1 MYNNTCNFG
10 SNSCSIPNE
19 NVQFKEGR
27 NSMQEKK
34 KLGLGGKILIGLV
47 AGIIVGAIFW
57 AAMGAEAAGAF
68 TAKYIKPFGDIFV
81 NLLKFIVVPLVLL
94 SIMDG
99 VISMGD
105 IGKVGKIGWKTVAY
119 FLVTTAIACVIGL
132 IIASCFKGAFP
143 VLELAEGAAYEAK
156 TSNLMD
162 TIVNIFPSNAI
173 APMSNSSMLQII
185 VIALF
190 FGCGILVAG
199 EKGKALGNL
208 VSSFNEVTQKV
219 MGFIL
224 SVAPYGVFA
233 LMVWVVA
240 AQGPKILG
248 SLGLVLLAAYIG
260 YAIHVVLVYSMS
272 VKIFAKMSPGTFFK
286 KIFPAAAFAFTST
299 SSVASLPVTK
309 ECCDDMEVNSEI
321 SSFVLPLGATINMD
335 GTAIYQCVA
344 AIFLA
349 KCIGIDLTVTQMVTI
364 VVTATLASIGTA
376 GTSGAGMIMLAMVL
390 DAVGV
395 PPTYIG
401 IIYGIDRL
409 FDMGRTALNVVGDA
423 SCAVCV
429 NEWEKEMDAE
439 AKKAKA

>member
-1 MYNNTCNFG
+1 M
-10 SNSCSIPNE
+10 
-19 NVQFKEGR
+19 
-27 NSMQEKK
+27 EKGAYVNMK
-34 KLGLGGKILIGLV
+34 KQMNLGMKILLGLVL
-47 AGIIVGAIFW
+47 GIVVGAIFW
-57 AAMGAEAAGAF
+57 LAMGAEAAGSF

-99 VISMGD
+99 VIQMGD
-105 IGKVGKIGWKTVAY
+105 IKKVGKIGWKTVAY

-132 IIASCFKGAFP
+132 VVASIFKGSFP
-143 VLELAEGAAYEAK
+143 MLELAEGAEYQAK
-156 TSNLMD
+156 SANLMD
-162 TIVNIFPSNAI
+162 TIVNIFPNNFINPLSTA
-173 APMSNSSMLQII
+173 AMLQII
-185 VIALF
+185 FIALI
-190 FGCGILVAG
+190 FGCGVLVAG
-199 EKGKALGNL
+199 EKGKLFGD
-208 VSSFNEVTQKV
+208 VIISFNVVTQRV

-224 SVAPYGVFA
+224 ALSPYGVFA

-260 YAIHVVLVYSMS
+260 YILHVVLVYSLS
-272 VKIFAKMSPGTFFK
+272 AKVFARMNPATFFK

-299 SSVASLPVTK
+299 SSVATLPITK
-309 ECCDDMEVNSEI
+309 ECCDEMGVENDI

-349 KCIGIDLTVTQMVTI
+349 KCVGIDLTLGQMITI
-364 VVTATLASIGTA
+364 VITATLASIGTA

-390 DAVGV
+390 EAVGV
-395 PPTYIG
+395 PTTFIG

-409 FDMGRTALNVVGDA
+409 FDMGRTALNVIGDA

-429 NEWEKEMDAE
+429 QAWEGDKVPQ
-439 AKKAKA
+439 KKQKA

>member
-1 MYNNTCNFG
+1 M
-10 SNSCSIPNE
+10 
-19 NVQFKEGR
+19 
-27 NSMQEKK
+27 EKGAYVNMK
-34 KLGLGGKILIGLV
+34 KQMNLGMKILLGLVL
-47 AGIIVGAIFW
+47 GIVVGAIFW
-57 AAMGAEAAGAF
+57 LAMGAEAAGSF

-99 VISMGD
+99 VIQMGD
-105 IGKVGKIGWKTVAY
+105 IKKVGKIGWKTVAY

-132 IIASCFKGAFP
+132 VVASIFKSSFP
-143 VLELAEGAAYEAK
+143 MLELAEGAEYQAK
-156 TSNLMD
+156 SANLMD
-162 TIVNIFPSNAI
+162 TIVNIFPNNFINPLSTA
-173 APMSNSSMLQII
+173 AMLQII
-185 VIALF
+185 FIALI
-190 FGCGILVAG
+190 FGCGVLIAG
-199 EKGKALGNL
+199 EKGKLFGD
-208 VSSFNEVTQKV
+208 VIISFNVVTQRV

-224 SVAPYGVFA
+224 ALSPYGVFA

-248 SLGLVLLAAYIG
+248 SLGLVLLAAYVG
-260 YAIHVVLVYSMS
+260 YILHVVLVYSLS
-272 VKIFAKMSPGTFFK
+272 AKIFARMNPATFFK

-299 SSVASLPVTK
+299 SSVATLPITK
-309 ECCDDMEVNSEI
+309 ECCDEMGVENDI

-349 KCIGIDLTVTQMVTI
+349 KCVGIDLTLGQMITI
-364 VVTATLASIGTA
+364 VITATLASIGTA

-390 DAVGV
+390 EAVGV
-395 PPTYIG
+395 PTTFIG

-409 FDMGRTALNVVGDA
+409 FDMGRTALNVIGDA

-429 NEWEKEMDAE
+429 QAWEGNKVPQ
-439 AKKAKA
+439 KKQKA

>member
-1 MYNNTCNFG
+1 M
-10 SNSCSIPNE
+10 
-19 NVQFKEGR
+19 K
-27 NSMQEKK
+27 EKK

-47 AGIIVGAIFW
+47 LGIIVGAIFW
-57 AAMGAEAAGAF
+57 VAMGAEAAGAF

-119 FLVTTAIACVIGL
+119 FLVTTAIACIIGL
-132 IIASCFKGAFP
+132 IVASLFKASFP
-143 VLELAEGAAYEAK
+143 VLELAEDAAYEAK
-156 TSNLMD
+156 SSNLMD

-173 APMSNSSMLQII
+173 TPMSNSSMLQII

-190 FGCGILVAG
+190 FGCGVLVAG
-199 EKGKALGNL
+199 EKGKPLGN
-208 VSSFNEVTQKV
+208 VVTSANEVTQSV

-224 SVAPYGVFA
+224 ALAPYGVFA

-260 YAIHVVLVYSMS
+260 YAIHVVLVYSLS

-309 ECCDDMEVNSEI
+309 ECCDEMNVHGEI

-349 KCIGIDLTVTQMVTI
+349 KCIGIDLTVTQMITI

-390 DAVGV
+390 DAVGI

-409 FDMGRTALNVVGDA
+409 FDMGRTALNVIGDA

-429 NEWEKEMDAE
+429 NEWEKEME
-439 AKKAKA
+439 AKPKKA

>member
-1 MYNNTCNFG
+1 
-10 SNSCSIPNE
+10 
-19 NVQFKEGR
+19 
-27 NSMQEKK
+27 MQEKK
-34 KLGLGGKILIGLV
+34 KMNLGVKILIGLV
-47 AGIIVGAIFW
+47 AGIVVGAIFW
-57 AAMGAEAAGAF
+57 LAMGADAAGSF

-81 NLLKFIVVPLVLL
+81 NLLKFIVVPLVLF

-105 IGKVGKIGWKTVAY
+105 ISKVGKIGWKTVVY
-119 FLVTTAIACVIGL
+119 FLVTTAIACIIGL
-132 IIASCFKGAFP
+132 IVANIFKGSFP
-143 VLELAEGAAYEAK
+143 VLSLAEDAAYEAK
-156 TSNLMD
+156 TTDLM
-162 TIVNIFPSNAI
+162 TTLVNIFPNNAV
-173 APMSNSSMLQII
+173 APLLNSSMLQII

-199 EKGKALGNL
+199 EKGKPFGDF
-208 VSSFNEVTQKV
+208 VSSFNEVTQRV
-219 MGFIL
+219 MSFIL
-224 SVAPYGVFA
+224 AVSPYGVFA

-260 YAIHVVLVYSMS
+260 YIIHVVMVYSLS
-272 VKIFAKMSPGTFFK
+272 VKIFAAMSPLTFFK
-286 KIFPAAAFAFTST
+286 KVFPAAAFAFTST
-299 SSVASLPVTK
+299 SSVASLPITK
-309 ECCDDMEVNSEI
+309 ECCDDMGVENEI

-349 KCIGIDLTVTQMVTI
+349 KCIGIDLTLTQMI
-364 VVTATLASIGTA
+364 VIIVTATLASIGTA

-429 NEWEKEMDAE
+429 HHWES
-439 AKKAKA
+439 AKQKK

>member
-1 MYNNTCNFG
+1 M
-10 SNSCSIPNE
+10 
-19 NVQFKEGR
+19 K
-27 NSMQEKK
+27 EKK
-34 KLGLGGKILIGLV
+34 KLGLGAKILIGLV
-47 AGIIVGAIFW
+47 LGIIVGAIFW
-57 AAMGAEAAGAF
+57 VAMGAEAAGAF
-68 TAKYIKPFGDIFV
+68 TGKYIKPFGDIFV
-81 NLLKFIVVPLVLL
+81 NLLKFIVVPLVLF

-99 VISMGD
+99 VVSMGD
-105 IGKVGKIGWKTVAY
+105 IGKVGKIGWKTVVY

-132 IIASCFKGAFP
+132 VVATLFKGSFP
-143 VLELAEGAAYEAK
+143 VLQLAEDAAYEAK
-156 TSNLMD
+156 SSNLMD
-162 TIVNIFPSNAI
+162 TIVNIFPNNAI
-173 APMSNSSMLQII
+173 APMANSSMLQII

-199 EKGKALGNL
+199 DKGKLAGDL
-208 VSSFNEVTQKV
+208 VVSIDEVTQKV

-224 SVAPYGVFA
+224 EVAPYGVFA

-260 YAIHVVLVYSMS
+260 YIIHVVLVYSMS
-272 VKIFAKMSPGTFFK
+272 VKVFANMSPGTFFK

-309 ECCDDMEVNSEI
+309 ECCDEMGVHSEI

-344 AIFLA
+344 AICLA
-349 KCIGIDLTVTQMVTI
+349 KCVGIDLTLVQMITI

-395 PPTYIG
+395 PTTYIG

-429 NEWEKEMDAE
+429 NTWEAQMDAAKAK
-439 AKKAKA
+439 AKKA

>member
-1 MYNNTCNFG
+1 M
-10 SNSCSIPNE
+10 
-19 NVQFKEGR
+19 
-27 NSMQEKK
+27 KK
-34 KLGLGGKILIGLV
+34 KLTIGTKILIGLL
-47 AGIIVGAIFW
+47 AGIVVGAIFW
-57 AAMGAEAAGAF
+57 AIMGAEAAGAF
-68 TAKYIKPFGDIFV
+68 TASYFKPFGDIFV

-99 VISMGD
+99 VIQMGD

-132 IIASCFKGAFP
+132 VVANAFKGAFP
-143 VLELAEGAAYEAK
+143 VLTLDESAAYEAK
-156 TSNLMD
+156 SSNLMD
-162 TIVNIFPSNAI
+162 TFVNIFPNNAVS
-173 APMSNSSMLQII
+173 PLLNSLMLQII
-185 VIALF
+185 VIAIV
-190 FGCGILVAG
+190 FGCGVLVAG
-199 EKGKALGNL
+199 EKGKPFGTL

-224 SVAPYGVFA
+224 ALSPYGVFA

-260 YAIHVVLVYSMS
+260 YVIHVVVVYSAS
-272 VKIFAKMSPGTFFK
+272 VKVFAKMSPMHFFR
-286 KIFPAAAFAFTST
+286 KIFPAFAFAFTST
-299 SSVASLPVTK
+299 SSVATLPITK
-309 ECCDDMEVNSEI
+309 DCCDEMDVQAEI
-321 SSFVLPLGATINMD
+321 SSFVLPLGATVNMD
-335 GTAIYQCVA
+335 VTAIYQCVA

-349 KCIGIDLTVTQMVTI
+349 KCVGLDLSVGQMITI

-395 PPTYIG
+395 PTTYIG

-429 NEWEKEMDAE
+429 NSWLGDDKPV
-439 AKKAKA
+439 KSKA

>member
-1 MYNNTCNFG
+1 MPFG
-10 SNSCSIPNE
+10 QSNWGKE
-19 NVQFKEGR
+19 NQVR
-27 NSMQEKK
+27 MKK
-34 KLGLGGKILIGLV
+34 KVNLGVKILIGLV
-47 AGIIVGAIFW
+47 LGIIVGAIFW
-57 AAMGAEAAGAF
+57 LAMGAEAAGAF

-99 VISMGD
+99 VIAMGD
-105 IGKVGKIGWKTVAY
+105 IKKVGKIGWKTVAY

-132 IIASCFKGAFP
+132 VVANLFKGNFP
-143 VLELAEGAAYEAK
+143 VLQLAEDAAYEAK
-156 TSNLMD
+156 SANLMD

-173 APMSNSSMLQII
+173 NPLSTSAMLQII
-185 VIALF
+185 FIAII
-190 FGCGILVAG
+190 FGCGVLVAG
-199 EKGKALGNL
+199 KKGEPFGNFI
-208 VSSFNEVTQKV
+208 SSFNEVTQRV
-219 MGFIL
+219 MAFIL
-224 SVAPYGVFA
+224 EVSPYGVFA

-260 YAIHVVLVYSMS
+260 YIIHTVLVYSLS
-272 VKIFAKMSPGTFFK
+272 VKVFAKMSPLHFFR

-299 SSVASLPVTK
+299 SSVATLPITK
-309 ECCDDMEVNSEI
+309 ECCDEMDVHNEI
-321 SSFVLPLGATINMD
+321 SSFVLPLGATVNMD

-349 KCIGIDLTVTQMVTI
+349 KCIGVDLTLTQMI
-364 VVTATLASIGTA
+364 IIIVTATLASIGTA

-409 FDMGRTALNVVGDA
+409 FDMGRTTLNIIGDA
-423 SCAVCV
+423 SCAICV
-429 NEWEKEMDAE
+429 NAWEG
-439 AKKAKA
+439 AKNEKKTA

>member
-1 MYNNTCNFG
+1 M
-10 SNSCSIPNE
+10 
-19 NVQFKEGR
+19 K
-27 NSMQEKK
+27 EKK
-34 KLGLGGKILIGLV
+34 KLGLGARILIGLV
-47 AGIIVGAIFW
+47 LGIIVGGIFW
-57 AAMGAEAAGAF
+57 AVMGAQAAGAF

-99 VISMGD
+99 VIAMGD

-132 IIASCFKGAFP
+132 IVANLFKGAFP

-162 TIVNIFPSNAI
+162 VIVNIFPSNAI
-173 APMSNSSMLQII
+173 NPLSTSAMLQII
-185 VIALF
+185 FIAII
-190 FGCGILVAG
+190 FGCGVLVTG
-199 EKGKALGNL
+199 EKGKPFGDFI
-208 VSSFNEVTQKV
+208 SSFNEVTQRV
-219 MGFIL
+219 MSFIL
-224 SVAPYGVFA
+224 AVSPIGVFA
-233 LMVWVVA
+233 LMVWVMA
-240 AQGPKILG
+240 AQGPQILG

-260 YAIHVVLVYSMS
+260 YILHVVLVYSLS
-272 VKIFAKMSPGTFFK
+272 VKIFAKMSPLSFFK

-299 SSVASLPVTK
+299 SSVATLPVTK
-309 ECCDDMEVNSEI
+309 ECCDEMDVHPEI
-321 SSFVLPLGATINMD
+321 SSFVLPLGATVNMD

-349 KCIGIDLTVTQMVTI
+349 KCIGVDLTLTQMI
-364 VVTATLASIGTA
+364 VIIVTATLASIGTA

-409 FDMGRTALNVVGDA
+409 FDMGRTTLNIVGDA

-429 NEWEKEMDAE
+429 NSWESDKQEKG
-439 AKKAKA
+439 KKAA

>member
-1 MYNNTCNFG
+1 M
-10 SNSCSIPNE
+10 S
-19 NVQFKEGR
+19 QKK
-27 NSMQEKK
+27 SMN
-34 KLGLGGKILIGLV
+34 LGVKILIGLV

-57 AAMGAEAAGAF
+57 MAMGAEAAGAF
-68 TAKYIKPFGDIFV
+68 TAKYLKPFGDIFV

-99 VISMGD
+99 VIQMGD
-105 IGKVGKIGWKTVAY
+105 IKKVGKIGWQTIAY

-132 IIASCFKGAFP
+132 IVASLFKGSFP
-143 VLELAEGAAYEAK
+143 VLALQEGAEYEAK
-156 TSNLMD
+156 SADLMS
-162 TIVNIFPSNAI
+162 TIVNIFPNNAI
-173 APMSNSSMLQII
+173 NPLASSSMLQII
-185 VIALF
+185 FIALI

-199 EKGKALGNL
+199 EKGKPFGDFI
-208 VSSFNEVTQKV
+208 SSFNEVTQRV
-219 MGFIL
+219 MSFIL
-224 SVAPYGVFA
+224 AVSPYGVFA

-240 AQGPKILG
+240 AHGPKILS

-260 YAIHVVLVYSMS
+260 YILHVVLVYTAS
-272 VKIFAKMSPGTFFK
+272 VKIFAKMSPMAFFK

-299 SSVASLPVTK
+299 SSVATLPITK
-309 ECCDDMEVNSEI
+309 ECCDEMEIENDI

-344 AIFLA
+344 AVFLA
-349 KCIGIDLTVTQMVTI
+349 KCIGIDLTVGQMIMI

-390 DAVGV
+390 ESVGIN
-395 PPTYIG
+395 PIYIG

-409 FDMGRTALNVVGDA
+409 FDMGRTTLNIIGDA

-429 NEWEKEMDAE
+429 NTWEGNKE
-439 AKKAKA
+439 KKTA

>member
-1 MYNNTCNFG
+1 M
-10 SNSCSIPNE
+10 
-19 NVQFKEGR
+19 K
-27 NSMQEKK
+27 EKK
-34 KLGLGGKILIGLV
+34 KLGLGAKILIGLV
-47 AGIIVGAIFW
+47 LGIVVGAIFW
-57 AAMGAEAAGAF
+57 VAMGAEAAGAF
-68 TAKYIKPFGDIFV
+68 TGKYIKPFGDIFV
-81 NLLKFIVVPLVLL
+81 NLLKFIVVPLVLF

-99 VISMGD
+99 VVSMGD

-132 IIASCFKGAFP
+132 VVATLFKGSFP
-143 VLELAEGAAYEAK
+143 VLHLAEDAAYEAK
-156 TSNLMD
+156 SSNLMD
-162 TIVNIFPSNAI
+162 TIVNIFPNNAI
-173 APMSNSSMLQII
+173 APMANSSMLQII

-199 EKGKALGNL
+199 DKGKLAGDL
-208 VSSFNEVTQKV
+208 VVSINEVTQKV

-224 SVAPYGVFA
+224 EVAPYGVFA

-248 SLGLVLLAAYIG
+248 SLGLVLLAAYVG
-260 YAIHVVLVYSMS
+260 YIIHVVLVYSMS
-272 VKIFAKMSPGTFFK
+272 VKVFANMSPGTFFK

-299 SSVASLPVTK
+299 SSVATLPVTK
-309 ECCDDMEVNSEI
+309 ECCDEMGVHSEI

-349 KCIGIDLTVTQMVTI
+349 KCVGIDLTLVQMITI

-395 PPTYIG
+395 PTTYIG

-429 NEWEKEMDAE
+429 NTWEAQMDAAKAK
-439 AKKAKA
+439 AKKA

>member
-1 MYNNTCNFG
+1 M
-10 SNSCSIPNE
+10 
-19 NVQFKEGR
+19 K
-27 NSMQEKK
+27 EKK
-34 KLGLGGKILIGLV
+34 KMSLGGKILIGLA
-47 AGIIVGAIFW
+47 AGIVVGAVFW
-57 AAMGAEAAGAF
+57 AVMGADAAGAF

-81 NLLKFIVVPLVLL
+81 NLLKFIVVPLVLF

-105 IGKVGKIGWKTVAY
+105 IGKVGKIGWKTVVY
-119 FLVTTAIACVIGL
+119 FLVTTALACVIGL
-132 IIASCFKGAFP
+132 VVASVFKGSFP
-143 VLELAEGAAYEAK
+143 VLELAEDAAYEAK
-156 TSNLMD
+156 SSQLMD
-162 TIVNIFPSNAI
+162 TLVNIFPNNAVS
-173 APMSNSSMLQII
+173 PLLNSTMLQII
-185 VIALF
+185 VIALA

-199 EKGKALGNL
+199 EKGKALGDW
-208 VSSFNEVTQKV
+208 VISFNTVTQTV

-224 SVAPYGVFA
+224 VLAPYGVFA

-260 YAIHVVLVYSMS
+260 YIIHVVVVYSLS
-272 VKIFAKMSPGTFFK
+272 VKIFAKMSPGKFFK
-286 KIFPAAAFAFTST
+286 TIFPAAAFAFSST

-309 ECCDDMEVNSEI
+309 ECCDEMEVDESI

-344 AIFLA
+344 AVFLA
-349 KCIGIDLTVTQMVTI
+349 KCIGIDLTATQMVTI

-390 DAVGV
+390 DAVGI

-409 FDMGRTALNVVGDA
+409 FDMGRTALNVIGDA

-429 NEWEKEMDAE
+429 NEWEKED
-439 AKKAKA
+439 KGGRKNTKATA

>member
-1 MYNNTCNFG
+1 M
-10 SNSCSIPNE
+10 SKK
-19 NVQFKEGR
+19 Q
-27 NSMQEKK
+27 SMN
-34 KLGLGGKILIGLV
+34 LGVKILIGLV

-99 VISMGD
+99 VIQMGD
-105 IGKVGKIGWKTVAY
+105 IKKVGKIGWKTIAY

-132 IIASCFKGAFP
+132 IVASAFKGSFP
-143 VLELAEGAAYEAK
+143 MLELAEGAEYEAK
-156 TSNLMD
+156 SANLMD

-173 APMSNSSMLQII
+173 NPLSSASMLQII
-185 VIALF
+185 FIAII
-190 FGCGILVAG
+190 FGCGVLVAG
-199 EKGKALGNL
+199 KKAKPFGDFIT
-208 VSSFNEVTQKV
+208 SFNDVTQTV
-219 MGFIL
+219 MSFIL
-224 SVAPYGVFA
+224 KLSPYGVFA

-260 YAIHVVLVYSMS
+260 YIIHVVLVYSLS
-272 VKIFAKMSPGTFFK
+272 VKVFAKMSPMVFFK

-299 SSVASLPVTK
+299 SSVATLPITK
-309 ECCDDMEVNSEI
+309 DCCDEMDVENDI
-321 SSFVLPLGATINMD
+321 SSFVLPLGATVNMD

-349 KCIGIDLTVTQMVTI
+349 KCVGIDLTMGQMITI

-390 DAVGV
+390 EAVGV
-395 PPTYIG
+395 PTTFIG

-409 FDMGRTALNVVGDA
+409 FDMGRTTLNIIGDA

-429 NEWEKEMDAE
+429 NQWEGSAKPA
-439 AKKAKA
+439 AKKA

>member
-1 MYNNTCNFG
+1 M
-10 SNSCSIPNE
+10 
-19 NVQFKEGR
+19 KDKK
-27 NSMQEKK
+27 SMN
-34 KLGLGGKILIGLV
+34 LGVKILIGLI

-81 NLLKFIVVPLVLL
+81 NLLKYIVVPLVLL

-132 IIASCFKGAFP
+132 AVANAFKGAFP

-156 TSNLMD
+156 SANLMD
-162 TIVNIFPSNAI
+162 TLVNIFPNNAV
-173 APMSNSSMLQII
+173 APLANASMLQII

-190 FGCGILVAG
+190 FGCGVLVAG
-199 EKGKALGNL
+199 EKGKPFGDI
-208 VSSFNEVTQKV
+208 VSSFNEVTQRV
-219 MGFIL
+219 MSFIL
-224 SVAPYGVFA
+224 AVSPYGVFA

-260 YAIHVVLVYSMS
+260 YILHVLLVYTLS
-272 VKIFAKMSPGTFFK
+272 VKVFAKMSPMLFFK

-299 SSVASLPVTK
+299 SSVATLPITQ
-309 ECCDDMEVNSEI
+309 ECCDDMDVHHEI
-321 SSFVLPLGATINMD
+321 SAFVLPLGATINMD

-349 KCIGIDLTVTQMVTI
+349 KCIGVDLTLTQMI
-364 VVTATLASIGTA
+364 VIIVTATLASIGTA

-390 DAVGV
+390 DAVGI

-409 FDMGRTALNVVGDA
+409 FDMGRTTLNIIGDA

-429 NEWEKEMDAE
+429 NAWEADSG
-439 AKKAKA
+439 KKAA

>member
-1 MYNNTCNFG
+1 M
-10 SNSCSIPNE
+10 S
-19 NVQFKEGR
+19 QKK
-27 NSMQEKK
+27 SMN
-34 KLGLGGKILIGLV
+34 LGVKILIGLV
-47 AGIIVGAIFW
+47 LGIVVGAIFW
-57 AAMGAEAAGAF
+57 ATMGAEAAGAF

-99 VISMGD
+99 VIQMGD
-105 IGKVGKIGWKTVAY
+105 IKKVGKIGWKTVAY
-119 FLVTTAIACVIGL
+119 FLVTTAIACIIGL
-132 IIASCFKGAFP
+132 VIASAFKGSFP
-143 VLELAEGAAYEAK
+143 MLQLAEGAEYEAK
-156 TSNLMD
+156 SANLMD

-173 APMSNSSMLQII
+173 NPLSTAAMLQII
-185 VIALF
+185 FIALI
-190 FGCGILVAG
+190 FGCGVLVAG
-199 EKGKALGNL
+199 QKGKPFGDFI
-208 VSSFNEVTQKV
+208 SSFNEVTQRV
-219 MGFIL
+219 MSFIL
-224 SVAPYGVFA
+224 AVSPYGVFA

-260 YAIHVVLVYSMS
+260 YILHVLLVYTAS
-272 VKIFAKMSPGTFFK
+272 VKIFAKMSPLYFFK

-299 SSVASLPVTK
+299 SSVATLPITK
-309 ECCDDMEVNSEI
+309 ECCDEMDVEGDI

-349 KCIGIDLTVTQMVTI
+349 KCVGIDLTIGQMVMI

-390 DAVGV
+390 EAVGV
-395 PPTYIG
+395 PTTFIG

-409 FDMGRTALNVVGDA
+409 FDMGRTTLNIIGDA

-429 NEWEKEMDAE
+429 NEWEGNAPA
-439 AKKAKA
+439 AKKKA

>member
-1 MYNNTCNFG
+1 
-10 SNSCSIPNE
+10 
-19 NVQFKEGR
+19 
-27 NSMQEKK
+27 
-34 KLGLGGKILIGLV
+34 
-47 AGIIVGAIFW
+47 
-57 AAMGAEAAGAF
+57 
-68 TAKYIKPFGDIFV
+68 
-81 NLLKFIVVPLVLL
+81 
-94 SIMDG
+94 
-99 VISMGD
+99 MGD

-132 IIASCFKGAFP
+132 VVASLFKGSFP
-143 VLELAEGAAYEAK
+143 LLQLAEDAAYEAK
-156 TSNLMD
+156 SSNLMD
-162 TIVNIFPSNAI
+162 TIVNIFPNNFI
-173 APMSNSSMLQII
+173 APMANSSMLQII

-199 EKGKALGNL
+199 DKGKQLGEF
-208 VSSFNEVTQKV
+208 VISINEVTQKV

-224 SVAPYGVFA
+224 EVAPYGVFC

-260 YAIHVVLVYSMS
+260 YIIHVVLVYSMS
-272 VKIFAKMSPGTFFK
+272 VKIFAKMSPGAFFK

-309 ECCDDMEVNSEI
+309 ECCDEMGVNQEI

-349 KCIGIDLTVTQMVTI
+349 KCVGIDLTLVQMITI
-364 VVTATLASIGTA
+364 IVTATLASIGTA

-390 DAVGV
+390 YAVGV
-395 PPTYIG
+395 PTTYIG

-429 NEWEKEMDAE
+429 NTWEKKMDAAKA
-439 AKKAKA
+439 AKKA

>member
-1 MYNNTCNFG
+1 M
-10 SNSCSIPNE
+10 
-19 NVQFKEGR
+19 KD
-27 NSMQEKK
+27 KK
-34 KLGLGGKILIGLV
+34 SLNLGVKILIGLI
-47 AGIIVGAIFW
+47 AGIVVGAIFW
-57 AAMGAEAAGAF
+57 AVMGAEAAGAF

-81 NLLKFIVVPLVLL
+81 NLLKYIVVPLVLL

-132 IIASCFKGAFP
+132 AVANGFKGAFP

-156 TSNLMD
+156 SANLMD
-162 TIVNIFPSNAI
+162 TLVNIFPNNAI
-173 APMSNSSMLQII
+173 APLANASMLQII

-190 FGCGILVAG
+190 FGCGVLVAG
-199 EKGKALGNL
+199 EKGKAFGDI
-208 VSSFNEVTQKV
+208 VSSFNEVTQRV
-219 MGFIL
+219 MSFIL
-224 SVAPYGVFA
+224 AVSPYGVFA

-260 YAIHVVLVYSMS
+260 YILHVLLVYTLS
-272 VKIFAKMSPGTFFK
+272 VKVFAKMSPMLFFK

-299 SSVASLPVTK
+299 SSVATLPITQ
-309 ECCDDMEVNSEI
+309 ECCDDMDVHHEI
-321 SSFVLPLGATINMD
+321 SAFVLPLGATINMD

-349 KCIGIDLTVTQMVTI
+349 KCIGVDLTLTQMI
-364 VVTATLASIGTA
+364 VIIVTATLASIGTA

-390 DAVGV
+390 DAVGI

-409 FDMGRTALNVVGDA
+409 FDMGRTTLNIIGDA

-429 NEWEKEMDAE
+429 NAWEADGG
-439 AKKAKA
+439 KKAA